1 MKNPLVYALLLVAT
15 VAGGPAFS
23 QERPSTSHQAGAAKD
38 HQDAYGEQLGTV
50 RFPVS
55 CNEAARQQAQRALA
69 LLHHMTYEG
78 ARATFAAVT
87 EADPD
92 CAMGY
97 WGQAMSFIHP
107 LWSDPPSKA
116 DFERGQALVHEAKD
130 RGQKTERERAYI
142 AAVEAYYAPGQNRDE
157 KANLASFEAR
167 WQKVYEQFP
176 DDPEAACFYALAHMA
191 TADPADKSYTKQK
204 RAAEIAEQVRARI
217 PDHPGAH
224 HYIIH
229 ADDYPPLAEEALDV
243 ARSYGEIAP
252 EIPHALHMPS
262 HIFTRL
268 GLWQESIAMNQRS
281 AAAALKHPVDEKI
294 SLHHPHALDYLAY
307 AYLQRAEDAKA
318 KDVLNTV
325 KSIEGTIQAHV
336 ATAYTFAAVPARF
349 ALERQQ
355 WAEAAA
361 LEPRAP
367 STYGWNTFPAME
379 AITHFARALGA
390 ARSGKAP
397 VARQALDTLTA
408 LHQQAAETSA
418 YWAKQIEI
426 QRLAAQAW
434 LTYQEGKPEEAL
446 HTMRQAAEMEA
457 ATEKHPVTPGEI
469 LPARELLADMLL
481 ARGIYEEAQTQYLAA
496 LERSPNRF
504 NSLYGAGRAAELGG
518 DGDKAALYYRKL
530 VEVTAADAKR
540 ERLQQAKTFLA
551 TH

>member
-1 MKNPLVYALLLVAT
+1 
-15 VAGGPAFS
+15 
-23 QERPSTSHQAGAAKD
+23 
-38 HQDAYGEQLGTV
+38 
-50 RFPVS
+50 
-55 CNEAARQQAQRALA
+55 
-69 LLHHMTYEG
+69 
-78 ARATFAAVT
+78 
-87 EADPD
+87 
-92 CAMGY
+92 
-97 WGQAMSFIHP
+97 
-107 LWSDPPSKA
+107 
-116 DFERGQALVHEAKD
+116 
-130 RGQKTERERAYI
+130 
-142 AAVEAYYAPGQNRDE
+142 
-157 KANLASFEAR
+157 
-167 WQKVYEQFP
+167 
-176 DDPEAACFYALAHMA
+176 
-191 TADPADKSYTKQK
+191 
-204 RAAEIAEQVRARI
+204 
-217 PDHPGAH
+217 
-224 HYIIH
+224 
-229 ADDYPPLAEEALDV
+229 V

-268 GLWQESIAMNQRS
+268 GLWQESIVMNQRS
-281 AAAALKHPVDEKI
+281 AAAALEHPAGEKI
-294 SLHHPHALDYLAY
+294 SLHYPHALDYLAY